1 MHLLFAQEG
10 QVEENFERL
19 GVGSQDDELGNTAIE
34 CLGGCARNSMSDT
47 TQNTI

>member
-34 CLGGCARNSMSDT
+34 CLGGCVRNSMSDT

>member
-19 GVGSQDDELGNTAIE
+19 GVGSQDDEL
-34 CLGGCARNSMSDT
+34 
-47 TQNTI
+47 